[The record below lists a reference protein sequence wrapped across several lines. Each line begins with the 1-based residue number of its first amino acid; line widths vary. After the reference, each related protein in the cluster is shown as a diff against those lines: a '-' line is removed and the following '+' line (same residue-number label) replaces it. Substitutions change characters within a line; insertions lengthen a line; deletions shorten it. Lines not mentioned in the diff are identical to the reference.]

1 MLHSLLSELPRF
13 FGPYNLL
20 FLAQAIGVT
29 IALTIVGCGI
39 GYNFGFA
46 LALLRVQRIIDIPP
60 LRWSAIGFVELV
72 RRLPFLVLLFLV
84 MFGFQAGGYTLTGMA
99 VACITIILRAAAI
112 ASETVRAGLESVHP
126 NQWDAAATMNLSRLD
141 QLRHVVLPQAW
152 RVILPPAMIQFIQL
166 LKATSI
172 ASQISVIE
180 LTYAGKIMNQKGFS
194 ATLSYGTV
202 LILYYVLCLAVERVV
217 RRMEKRLV
225 LPQHH

>member
-20 FLAQAIGVT
+20 LLAQAIGVT

-72 RRLPFLVLLFLV
+72 RRMPFLVLLFLV

-152 RVILPPAMIQFIQL
+152 RVILPPAMVQFIQL

-202 LILYYVLCLAVERVV
+202 LILYYVLCLTVERVV